1 MAKKEIKEL
10 TPRDENYSQWY
21 QDIVT
26 WCEFFDLFLS
36 HDASLSKL
44 FASKGTAFR

>member
-10 TPRDENYSQWY
+10 TPRDENYSQW
-21 QDIVT
+21 
-26 WCEFFDLFLS
+26 CEFFNLFFS
-36 HDASLSKL
+36 HDASLSDL